1 MNKSLTVDLHR
12 MQSEFDMVLNQIEFC
27 SQSKK
32 EKEQEIFNNI
42 KQKEAIEKILWKSQ
56 NKLQTDAN
64 EDLKYINTV
73 TEKIIKTNDL

>member
-27 SQSKK
+27 SRSKK

>member
-1 MNKSLTVDLHR
+1 

-64 EDLKYINTV
+64 EDPRYINTV
-73 TEKIIKTNDL
+73 TEKVIKTNNF